1 MSLGNKVPVYL
12 VNGFLESGKT
22 TFIQETLSDPYFS
35 DGGKTL
41 LLACE
46 EGEEEY
52 DLHVLESYDTELV
65 QVEGKEAFNP
75 EFLEECR
82 KKYKPT
88 QVMIEYNGMWG
99 MQLFRDMKFP
109 KGWFPAQGITLV
121 DAGTFDLYMQNMKS
135 LFMDMVQD
143 SDLVIFN
150 RCVEGTKA
158 ASYKRN
164 IRAVNPRAQVE
175 FEKEG
180 GELFEYEDELPFDI
194 NVFWL
199 ADKAEDAMGLG
210 MITVIGRCV
219 GARDFDQTILYT
231 KKLLRWDYI
240 AQGTLNILMLL
251 MLGPL
256 LSLYTLSP
264 ETHALSAQLVW
275 IHAVFSILIW
285 PLAFVLPNALRAAN
299 DVRFTMVVSVASMM
313 IWRLGFSYVLGIGFG
328 MGAVGVWIAMIV
340 DWVCRSAFFV
350 GRFVSGKWKTKYKA

>member
-22 TFIQETLSDPYFS
+22 AFIQETLSDPYFS

-41 LLACE
+41 LIACE

-52 DLHVLESYDTELV
+52 DLHILESYDTELV
-65 QVEGKEAFNP
+65 QVEDKAEFTP

-99 MQLFRDMKFP
+99 MQLFRDMQFP

-121 DAGTFDLYMQNMKS
+121 DASTFDLYMQNMKS
-135 LFMDMVQD
+135 LFMDMAQD

-150 RCVEGTKA
+150 RCQEGTKA

-180 GELFEYEDELPFDI
+180 GELFEYEDELPFDLNAGI
-194 NVFWL
+194 IDISDIDYGIWYV
-199 ADKAEDAMGLG
+199 DAMDHPEHYDGKTIRFKARVMKPRGITPGYFVPGRRAMTCCADDTLFLG
-210 MITVIGRCV
+210 FLCRSQNVDKLKNGMWLTVTAKVSVQQREEYSGEKGPV
-219 GARDFDQTILYT
+219 LYT
-231 KKLLRWDYI
+231 K
-240 AQGTLNILMLL
+240 
-251 MLGPL
+251 
-256 LSLYTLSP
+256 
-264 ETHALSAQLVW
+264 ALKSAQPPEEELVY
-275 IHAVFSILIW
+275 F
-285 PLAFVLPNALRAAN
+285 
-299 DVRFTMVVSVASMM
+299 
-313 IWRLGFSYVLGIGFG
+313 
-328 MGAVGVWIAMIV
+328 
-340 DWVCRSAFFV
+340 
-350 GRFVSGKWKTKYKA
+350 